1 MENKD
6 LSKIKWGEI
15 YTCDL
20 GKMKGSVQLWCTP
33 CVGRAD
39 QQTEWQQS
47 YGRSGSYYI
56 GS

>member
-20 GKMKGSVQLWCTP
+20 GKMKGSDRKSV
-33 CVGRAD
+33 V
-39 QQTEWQQS
+39 
-47 YGRSGSYYI
+47 
-56 GS
+56 